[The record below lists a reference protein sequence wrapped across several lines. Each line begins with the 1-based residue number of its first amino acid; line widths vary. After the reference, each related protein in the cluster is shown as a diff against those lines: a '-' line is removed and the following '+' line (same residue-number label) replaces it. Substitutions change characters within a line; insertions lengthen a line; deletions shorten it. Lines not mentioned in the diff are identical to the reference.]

1 MLLPSLPFCI
11 IDPPFIIL
19 IYNDLLTHLQLLV
32 KNEDLT
38 PALKSEKNDGS
49 GMELEVASISS
60 AGVLD
65 NRGAGP
71 G

>member
-1 MLLPSLPFCI
+1 MKI
-11 IDPPFIIL
+11 IKIPNFL
-19 IYNDLLTHLQLLV
+19 SV
-32 KNEDLT
+32 
-38 PALKSEKNDGS
+38 LKSEKNDGS
-49 GMELEVASISS
+49 GMELEAASISS

>member
-1 MLLPSLPFCI
+1 MSIGKLG
-11 IDPPFIIL
+11 L
-19 IYNDLLTHLQLLV
+19 IVN
-32 KNEDLT
+32 KESKAS
-38 PALKSEKNDGS
+38 ALKSEKNDGS

-65 NRGAGP
+65 NREAGP

>member
-1 MLLPSLPFCI
+1 VKRLLELGQ
-11 IDPPFIIL
+11 D
-19 IYNDLLTHLQLLV
+19 V
-32 KNEDLT
+32 KVKGVRA
-38 PALKSEKNDGS
+38 ALKSEKNDGS